1 MDAFYA
7 SVEQRDNPALKG
19 KPVLV
24 ATHAFVREY
33 ARQRGTAIDAHALDW
48 YTAVTLVSER
58 AYRVLSRLKDGRL
71 EILDEL
77 LELALRAAHGRLLH
91 AAPEGQIA

>member
-1 MDAFYA
+1 M
-7 SVEQRDNPALKG
+7 
-19 KPVLV
+19 
-24 ATHAFVREY
+24 
-33 ARQRGTAIDAHALDW
+33 
-48 YTAVTLVSER
+48 
-58 AYRVLSRLKDGRL
+58 LSRLKDGRL